1 MKFKKIISL
10 ILSCVLV
17 MNLSVP
23 GFAFTEK
30 DDVDLTVKVNNLE
43 KQLIISEAE
52 KTVLKSKIK
61 SAELNN
67 QKIFEKNIKE
77 LENQNKKLKKAITAN
92 TLSSNVSWFSS
103 LFKVFDEIV
112 KIGVLITGGSL
123 YLAAKFEKPIK
134 KNWAFKKPKD
144 PCPKYLIFFRNY
156 GAKVYDVICSCILK
170 TLKNEEIQKQ
180 LEEIF
185 KKSIPNCTSKKR

>member
-1 MKFKKIISL
+1 MNFKKIVSL
-10 ILSCVLV
+10 MLGCVLV
-17 MNLSVP
+17 MNPSVT

-30 DDVDLTVKVNNLE
+30 DVDLTIKVNNLE
-43 KQLIISEAE
+43 KQLIMSEAE
-52 KTVLKSKIK
+52 KNLLKSKIK
-61 SAELNN
+61 NSELNS
-67 QKIFEKNIKE
+67 QKTFEKNIEE
-77 LENQNKKLKKAITAN
+77 LKKQNKKLKKVIAAN
-92 TLSSNVSWFSS
+92 VLSSNVSWFSS

-134 KNWAFKKPKD
+134 KTLSLKAPTD
-144 PCPKYLIFFRNY
+144 PCPKYLIPFRNY
-156 GAKVYDVICSCILK
+156 GAKVYDGICLCILK

-185 KKSIPNCTSKKR
+185 KKSIPNSASKKVK

>member
-1 MKFKKIISL
+1 MKFKKIVSL
-10 ILSCVLV
+10 VLSCTLV
-17 MNLSVP
+17 MNAYVVNLT
-23 GFAFTEK
+23 FAENGI
-30 DDVDLTVKVNNLE
+30 DLTIKVNSLE
-43 KQLIISEAE
+43 KQLIMSEAE

-61 SAELNN
+61 SAELNS
-67 QKIFEKNIKE
+67 QKTFEKNIEE
-77 LENQNKKLKKAITAN
+77 LKKQNKKLKKVISAN
-92 TLSSNVSWFSS
+92 ALSSNISWFSS
-103 LFKVFDEIV
+103 LFKVFDEIL

-134 KNWAFKKPKD
+134 KTLLSKSPTD